1 MKTLKQLIQRLFK
14 KYKLSSDVHFDVWI
28 CGVDNN
34 EVIDKEKSFDCCH
47 FHNYEKSKPKDYTDI
62 YRFLEF
68 EVEDYQFE
76 IIESPE
82 YWLFVKL
89 DGINKP
95 FR

>member
-14 KYKLSSDVHFDVWI
+14 KYKLSPDVHFDVWI

-34 EVIDKEKSFDCCH
+34 EVINKENPFDCCH
-47 FHNYEKSKPKDYTDI
+47 FNSYEKSKPKDYTDI
-62 YRFLEF
+62 YRWLEF

-76 IIESPE
+76 ITELPQ